1 MRLNRIEVIS
11 IPVSDQDRAKSFYRD
26 VLGFVLLRDVPMS
39 PQARW
44 IQLTPE
50 GAETSISLVT
60 WFDSMRPGG
69 IKGLVLHTDDIVA
82 AHKSLSERGV
92 LLSEIK
98 TEPWGLFAT
107 FEDPD
112 GNGWLLRQ
120 VPEERA

>member
-1 MRLNRIEVIS
+1 MDDLFQGPS
-11 IPVSDQDRAKSFYRD
+11 IRPGDYHP
-26 VLGFVLLRDVPMS
+26 LR
-39 PQARW
+39 
-44 IQLTPE
+44 
-50 GAETSISLVT
+50 SL
-60 WFDSMRPGG
+60 GG

-82 AHKSLSERGV
+82 AHKSLSDRGV

-120 VPEERA
+120 VREERAQRQVRHEARDHFGFAHGRAADPR

>member
-1 MRLNRIEVIS
+1 MV
-11 IPVSDQDRAKSFYRD
+11 VDRALLETVQAPHICRQTRRMTRLASALSMDDLFQGPSFRPGHYHP
-26 VLGFVLLRDVPMS
+26 LC
-39 PQARW
+39 
-44 IQLTPE
+44 
-50 GAETSISLVT
+50 SL
-60 WFDSMRPGG
+60 GG

-82 AHKSLSERGV
+82 AHNSLSDWGV